1 MLATDARIE
10 VTGLP
15 ELVPIPSQLAG
26 TPLLYNLHELRQ
38 QNPGRLV
45 DEQVDVLGHKHV
57 RINSRFVTC
66 PGLFQDCLDHGLG
79 LRNFKER
86 KAVEAT
92 ERDEVESFR
101 FLEPLQAARH

>member
-10 VTGLP
+10 ITGLP
-15 ELVPIPSQLAG
+15 ELVPIPSQLARS
-26 TPLLYNLHELRQ
+26 PLLYDLHELRQ

-57 RINSRFVTC
+57 RINSRLVTC
-66 PGLFQDCLDHGLG
+66 PGLFQDRLDHGLG
-79 LRNFKER
+79 LRSFKER

-92 ERDEVESFR
+92 ERDEMKSFRPLESF
-101 FLEPLQAARH
+101 QSARH